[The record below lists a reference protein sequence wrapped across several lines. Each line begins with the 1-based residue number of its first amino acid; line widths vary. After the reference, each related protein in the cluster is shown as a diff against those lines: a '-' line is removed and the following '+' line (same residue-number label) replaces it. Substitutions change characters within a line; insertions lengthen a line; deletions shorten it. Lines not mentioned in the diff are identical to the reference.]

1 MSTILGFSLIN
12 FERKS
17 SDVRFLPLND
27 NFWIVSNYSFTFPSC
42 KSSFESEHEFW
53 LLFSLYSISKG
64 CSPIT
69 CKSSLNFLMPPASKR
84 SRLVF
89 FEFLPSFNDL
99 VAEMFLFLKTPSKY
113 VGISLE
119 LYFLF
124 VFFMLY

>member
-17 SDVRFLPLND
+17 REVRFLPLND
-27 NFWIVSNYSFTFPSC
+27 NFWIVSNYSLTFPSC
-42 KSSFESEHEFW
+42 KSSLESEHEFW

-69 CKSSLNFLMPPASKR
+69 CRSSLNFLMPPASKR

-89 FEFLPSFNDL
+89 FVFLPSFNDL

-113 VGISLE
+113 VGMSLE